1 MQRVKS
7 GIPGFDILTG
17 GGFVPGTVNL
27 VSGVAGSGKTIFS
40 AQFAYFGAQ
49 FLNESA
55 AVVSIES
62 PKEDYIQAISELNM
76 SVSEAKNMW
85 IVDLGELGGDEANPV
100 DFRILQSF
108 LDDFISRQNI
118 TRLVIDSITGIGLHY
133 KNADEFREH
142 LFVFT
147 RFLKKRKVTTVLT
160 TESIENGPYTRF
172 GVEQFVCDSF
182 IVLGLE
188 EIKGT
193 LRRTILIRKMRFT
206 KHDTAKHPF
215 IIGEKGIEIGAS
227 EKVV

>member
-7 GIPGFDILTG
+7 GIPGFDVLTD
-17 GGFVPGTVNL
+17 GGFVEGTVSL
-27 VSGVAGSGKTIFS
+27 VSGVAGSGKTLFS
-40 AQFAYFGAQ
+40 AQYAFFGAR
-49 FLNESA
+49 FLNEPA
-55 AVVSIES
+55 AVITVEA
-62 PKEDYIQAISELNM
+62 PKEDYLQAISGFGMNPQDMDKL
-76 SVSEAKNMW
+76 W
-85 IVDLGELGGDEANPV
+85 LIDLGEIGGEEIQL
-100 DFRILQSF
+100 DFPKLQKF
-108 LDDFISRQNI
+108 LEDFLERQGI
-118 TRLVIDSITGIGLHY
+118 KRLVIDSITAIGLHY
-133 KNADEFREH
+133 RSIEEFREH

-147 RFLKKRKVTTVLT
+147 RFLKKKRVTTILT

-215 IIGEKGIEIGAS
+215 IIGDRGLEIGAS

>member
-7 GIPGFDILTG
+7 GIPGFDILTD
-17 GGFVPGTVNL
+17 GGFVEGTVNL

-40 AQFAYFGAQ
+40 AQYAFFGAKY
-49 FLNESA
+49 LNEPSA
-55 AVVSIES
+55 VITVEA
-62 PKEDYIQAISELNM
+62 PKEDYIQAISSFGMHLEETDKFWL
-76 SVSEAKNMW
+76 
-85 IVDLGELGGDEANPV
+85 IDLGEIGGEDIQI
-100 DFRILQSF
+100 DFLKLQQF
-108 LDDFISRQNI
+108 LDEFLETQKIK
-118 TRLVIDSITGIGLHY
+118 RLVVDSITGIGLHY
-133 KNADEFREH
+133 KTVEEFREH
-142 LFVFT
+142 LFLFA
-147 RFLKKRKVTTVLT
+147 RFLKKKRVTTVLT

-215 IIGEKGIEIGAS
+215 IIGAKGLEIGAS
-227 EKVV
+227 EKVI